1 MAEYIVLRNLAVDSK
16 RAPGQAESK
25 NWDWSAGP
33 FEAATKSMR
42 ELEAVQADGTAQA
55 RSVGAILDFKEVKE
69 FAANPALQPSRH

>member
-42 ELEAVQADGTAQA
+42 ELEAVVRECPGQYLWAH
-55 RSVGAILDFKEVKE
+55 RRFKTRPPGEPPVY
-69 FAANPALQPSRH
+69 